1 MSRCWVRPGMKLSLV
16 NNRGPSI
23 TVIGGIS
30 ESRGL
35 IHYVVID
42 ESNNANHFEDFLI
55 GLKEKCDGKRVL
67 LILDNLKI
75 HYAKK
80 LNYLYTK
87 GFKVLF
93 LPTYS
98 STLNPIE
105 RLWSILKR
113 KWTQNLQLYVD
124 ELQQLKDTRSAD

>member
-1 MSRCWVRPGMKLSLV
+1 MKLSLV

-35 IHYVVID
+35 VHYHVID

-55 GLKEKCDGKRVL
+55 GLKEKCNGRRVL
-67 LILDNLKI
+67 LVLDNLKI

-98 STLNPIE
+98 STLNPS
-105 RLWSILKR
+105 RDCG
-113 KWTQNLQLYVD
+113 QF
-124 ELQQLKDTRSAD
+124 

>member
-1 MSRCWVRPGMKLSLV
+1 LV
-16 NNRGPSI
+16 
-23 TVIGGIS
+23 
-30 ESRGL
+30 
-35 IHYVVID
+35 HYHVID
-42 ESNNANHFEDFLI
+42 ESNNANHFKDFLI
-55 GLKEKCDGKRVL
+55 GLKEKCNGRRVL
-67 LILDNLKI
+67 LTLDNLKI

>member
-1 MSRCWVRPGMKLSLV
+1 MKLSLV

-35 IHYVVID
+35 VHYVVID

-113 KWTQNLQLYVD
+113 KWTQNLQLYVG